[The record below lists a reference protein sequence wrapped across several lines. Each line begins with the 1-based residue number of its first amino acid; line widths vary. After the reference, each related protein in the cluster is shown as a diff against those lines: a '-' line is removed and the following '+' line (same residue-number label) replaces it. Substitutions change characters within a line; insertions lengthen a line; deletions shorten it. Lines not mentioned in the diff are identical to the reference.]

1 MVIQTG
7 FNWLIEQQLLLSIL
21 FCGFILLERFGLK
34 ALGSRFVYKLAW
46 LLPAALV
53 IANLPNAVKPLQS
66 SNISHYFQMPQMNRV
81 KNTQSFQFR
90 DLHDDF

>member
-34 ALGSRFVYKLAW
+34 ALG
-46 LLPAALV
+46 
-53 IANLPNAVKPLQS
+53 
-66 SNISHYFQMPQMNRV
+66 
-81 KNTQSFQFR
+81 
-90 DLHDDF
+90 